1 MFWWYWSYVCSPDIC
16 LLCFYFVICFW
27 SHAYPQPYAVGHQV
41 GANAND
47 DRAEEA
53 IRLSQ
58 RSNPALDIAFRRGG
72 EAMEGSGG
80 PPGVSVGVGGASA
93 AGPRTAAVAGLQP
106 SD

>member
-1 MFWWYWSYVCSPDIC
+1 MIDSPPPH
-16 LLCFYFVICFW
+16 LLW
-27 SHAYPQPYAVGHQV
+27 QV

-53 IRLSQ
+53 IRQSQ

-80 PPGVSVGVGGASA
+80 PPGAGIGGAG
-93 AGPRTAAVAGLQP
+93 AGAPGLGTAAVAGQPP

>member
-1 MFWWYWSYVCSPDIC
+1 MPVC
-16 LLCFYFVICFW
+16 
-27 SHAYPQPYAVGHQV
+27 QV

-53 IRLSQ
+53 IRRSQ

-72 EAMEGSGG
+72 EAMEGSGA
-80 PPGVSVGVGGASA
+80 PPGVGVGA
-93 AGPRTAAVAGLQP
+93 AGLGTTAGAGQQP